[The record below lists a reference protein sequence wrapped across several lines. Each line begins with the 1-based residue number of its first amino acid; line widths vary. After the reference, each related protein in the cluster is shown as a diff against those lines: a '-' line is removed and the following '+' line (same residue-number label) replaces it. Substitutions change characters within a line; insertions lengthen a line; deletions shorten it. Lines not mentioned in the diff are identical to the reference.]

1 MHACAADGDVAAR
14 GVGVHCCEDGCV
26 LEAIKRGTG
35 AGGGEVADV
44 GGEGEILHFGPVV
57 RIGSKIYRRGLDM
70 KFT

>member
-1 MHACAADGDVAAR
+1 MHAGSADRDVAAR
-14 GVGVHCCEDGCV
+14 GVGVHCGEDGGV
-26 LEAIKRGTG
+26 LVAVWGG
-35 AGGGEVADV
+35 SGGGGSEVADV